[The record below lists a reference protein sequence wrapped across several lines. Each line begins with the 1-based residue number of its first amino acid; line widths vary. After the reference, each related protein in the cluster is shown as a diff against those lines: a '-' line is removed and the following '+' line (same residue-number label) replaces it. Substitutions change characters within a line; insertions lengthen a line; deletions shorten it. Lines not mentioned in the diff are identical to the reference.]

1 MTARVTVRFAPSPT
15 GLLHVGNAR
24 VALVNRLFAKARAGA
39 FVLRFDDTDRA
50 RSEPRF
56 ADAIERDLAWLGL
69 GWERAIRQ
77 SERLAAYADAAE
89 KLKRA
94 GRLYP
99 CYETPDE
106 LEAKRRRALRAG
118 RPPLYDR
125 AALELTDAERQAHAR
140 DGRRPHW
147 RFLLE
152 AKDQAWDD
160 LVRGRVRLPAGAT
173 SDPVLVRADGSFLY
187 MLPSTVDD
195 VDLAVTHVIRGED
208 HVDNTAVQI
217 QLLQALGAPLPAF
230 AHLPLMA
237 DAQGAKLSKRLA
249 SLSLESLRAD
259 GIEPMAVN
267 SLLARL
273 GTSLPVKPFLD
284 LDELAREFDL
294 ATFGHAQPKFDPAEL
309 QALNAKLLHR
319 LPHGTVAERLAGLGL
334 DRADARFWEAVRPNL
349 GRLAD
354 ADVWHRVCFGAVTPA
369 AGRVAVEE
377 AAFLAAAAESLP
389 PEPWDAGTWEAWTA
403 ALKAGTGRGG
413 KALFRPLRLALTG
426 LDHGPEM
433 RALLPLIGRPRAL
446 ARLLGETA

>member
-1 MTARVTVRFAPSPT
+1 MTASVTVRFAPSPT

-24 VALVNRLFAKARAGA
+24 VALVNWLFAKVRAGA

-50 RSEPRF
+50 RSEERY
-56 ADAIERDLAWLGL
+56 ARAIERDLGWLGFE
-69 GWERAIRQ
+69 WEHAIRQ
-77 SERLAAYADAAE
+77 SDRLATYADAAL

-106 LEAKRRRALRAG
+106 LEAKRRRALHAG

-125 AALELTDAERQAHAR
+125 AARELTDDERRAHER

-152 AKDQAWDD
+152 ARDAAWDD
-160 LVRGRVRLPAGAT
+160 LVRGPVRLPAGGT
-173 SDPVLVRADGSFLY
+173 SDPVLVRADESFLY

-217 QLLQALGAPLPAF
+217 QILEALGAAVPAF
-230 AHLPLMA
+230 AHLPLLA

-249 SLSLESLRAD
+249 SLSLESLCAD

-284 LDELAREFDL
+284 LDELAKDFDL
-294 ATFGHAQPKFDPAEL
+294 ATFGHAQSKFDPAEL

-319 LPHGTVAERLAGLGL
+319 MPHAIVAERLAGLGL
-334 DRADARFWEAVRPNL
+334 EQADAQFWEAVRPNL
-349 GRLAD
+349 GRLGD
-354 ADVWHRVCFGAVTPA
+354 AALWHRVCFGAVTPT
-369 AGRVAVEE
+369 VEE
-377 AAFLAAAAESLP
+377 AAFLAEAAASLP

-403 ALKAGTGRGG
+403 ALKAQTGRTG
-413 KALFRPLRLALTG
+413 KAFFRPLRQALTG

-433 RALLPLIGRPRAL
+433 RALLPLIGRRRAL